1 MYFNP
6 ESRTNPTISLASS
19 KVVAVD
25 FHGDLTRVF
34 H

>member
-1 MYFNP
+1 M
-6 ESRTNPTISLASS
+6 R
-19 KVVAVD
+19 KVIIERHSYKTKQVLVD